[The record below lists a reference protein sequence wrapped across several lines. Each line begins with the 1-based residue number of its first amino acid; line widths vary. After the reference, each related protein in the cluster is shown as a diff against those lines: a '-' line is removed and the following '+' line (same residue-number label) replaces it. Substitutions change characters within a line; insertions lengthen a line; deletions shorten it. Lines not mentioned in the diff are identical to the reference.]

1 MNVKNRGR
9 ENAGLAP
16 VKPGPF
22 QAKTA
27 LISFPGFRGSLFL
40 RKNFGD
46 LIFENLTRFF
56 AFLLLVLVIVMGY
69 EMLMQSMPSI
79 NKFGLKFITS
89 KTWDPVQENFGA
101 LPFIFGTLFSSLLA
115 LVLSVVLSIGTAV
128 FLSEFAP
135 SWLEK
140 IASMLVEL
148 LAAIPSIVYG
158 LFGIFVL
165 APFLRDSVEP
175 WLGERFGFLPL
186 FIGAPY
192 GFGMLAAV
200 VILTIMILPI
210 ITSISRDIMKSIPMA
225 QREAAYALGAT
236 KWEVVRIVLSGSKSG
251 ILGAALL
258 GLGRAIGETMAV
270 TMVIGN
276 TPQISLSLFDPAYTM
291 ASVLANEFSE
301 ATSQLYTSALIEI
314 ALLLFVMTFILNAVA
329 RFVVW
334 SVTKKYSK
342 V

>member
-1 MNVKNRGR
+1 MNVKNKDR
-9 ENAGLAP
+9 ENFSSA
-16 VKPGPF
+16 VNPGPF
-22 QAKTA
+22 RGKTA
-27 LISFPGFRGSLFL
+27 LLSLPGFSGAKLL
-40 RKNFGD
+40 RKNPGD
-46 LIFENLTRFF
+46 LVFESLTRFF
-56 AFLLLVLVIVMGY
+56 AFLLLLLVIVMGY
-69 EMLMQSMPSI
+69 QMLMQSWPSI
-79 NKFGLKFITS
+79 HKFGWKFITS

-115 LVLSVVLSIGTAV
+115 LIISAVLSIGTAV

-135 SWLEK
+135 QWLEK
-140 IASMLVEL
+140 IVSVMVEL

-165 APFLRDSVEP
+165 APWLRESVEP
-175 WLGERFGFLPL
+175 WLADHFGYLPI
-186 FIGAPY
+186 FEGAPY

-200 VILTIMILPI
+200 MILTIMILPI
-210 ITSISRDIMKSIPMA
+210 ITSISRDIMRSVPDA

-236 KWEVVRIVLSGSKSG
+236 KWEVVRIVLSGAKSG

-258 GLGRAIGETMAV
+258 GLGRAVGETMAV

-276 TPQISLSLFDPAYTM
+276 TPQMSFSLFDPAYTM

-301 ATSQLYTSALIEI
+301 ATTQLYTSALIEI
-314 ALLLFVMTFILNAVA
+314 ALILFVMTFLLNAAA
-329 RFVVW
+329 RLVVW